1 MNPSSKLKTLKYFF
15 IVLFCFVF
23 STVLGKD
30 TIDLDSLRK
39 SVEVA
44 EDDTSKILNL
54 LNLAEA
60 SYYRMPQ
67 VAVSSVDEA
76 LLLSRKLNFKKGEA
90 RALAFQSIILAE
102 EGLFYVALNTAK
114 KAEKIALEI
123 NDGKGLLQARY
134 SKGSVFAD
142 LSKYEEAFE
151 EFQLVIDYAAEHD
164 NFNTLFDA
172 TGKMADLYQTQ
183 GDYERALKYLEEF
196 SFKYKDQ
203 LTRDQAIM
211 MRTKVARL
219 NFLMKN
225 YEMAK
230 NNVDSVLDI
239 SKKHDFRRGL
249 AAGYE
254 IKGNIYLEE
263 KDFYQALKYFL
274 LSLKNYEHLKDQ
286 ALITESYIN
295 IGTAYYELDQMV
307 KAQYYAERAREKSN
321 YLNLIYLEAEAYG
334 LLSKIYKKNNNLPMA
349 YERLL
354 HYTVLKDSINKLEQK
369 EKLSE
374 LQLKNE
380 FELKER
386 DYREQ
391 QQIAQN
397 EAKEAKLRERN
408 TLIIGI
414 SLFVIF
420 IGATIFYYQRKK
432 YKNREIE
439 KAKEAESLKKLDKLK
454 DDFLANTSHELRTP
468 LNGIIGIAESLM
480 GLDVKSNPQ
489 EIQKNISL
497 IISSGRRL
505 AGLVDSI
512 LDFSK
517 LKSHSMNLNKKPID
531 LYSLVDVVLRIS
543 LHAMAGKDIKLINDI
558 DKEFPSVYADEDR
571 LQQILHNLIGNAIKF
586 TEAGSITIYAK
597 KDSDSMAEI
606 CVKDTGIGIPEDK
619 KEKIFESFEQLD
631 PSIERKYGGTGLGLA
646 ITKQLVELHE
656 GKIHVESTFGEG
668 AIFCF
673 SLPLSKEKGEIIQ
686 SDQLNTLYKTKELK
700 ESSIAKIT
708 AKRKHIHGGANI
720 ALVDDE
726 QINQQVVANFL
737 ADENVNLDIFS
748 NGADG
753 LKAIM
758 EKDYELIL
766 LDIMMPGMSGY
777 EVCKNV
783 RKKYLASDLPIIML
797 TAKNQ
802 VSDLV
807 EALSYGANDYL
818 AKPFSKDEFLA
829 RIHTHLS
836 LKNINNAYT
845 KFIPREFL
853 NSLGHEN
860 ILQVK
865 LGDSK
870 HQEMT
875 VLFSDIRGYTTM
887 SENMSPPDNFKFL
900 NAYLRRIGPGIK
912 ANHGFINQY
921 YGDGIMALFENNP
934 QYAVEAAIDM
944 QLRVTLYNKER
955 KKKKRTL
962 IEIGVGLHKGPLMIG
977 VLGDEK
983 RMNAGVVS
991 DSVNTAARIEGLTK
1005 FFGCKV
1011 IASETVLADI
1021 MYPGNFHY
1029 RLLGIIKMIGKHETI
1044 KVYDFYDADDKKEF
1058 NLKKKLAKDFDKALN
1073 AYLNESFD
1081 EAIALFEKI
1090 CKENPYD
1097 KAACIYLEKAS
1108 NFKKSKPE
1116 GWSGVFEM
1124 DGK

>member
-1 MNPSSKLKTLKYFF
+1 MKNLVNTLL
-15 IVLFCFVF
+15 IAVCFVLTTAF
-23 STVLGKD
+23 G
-30 TIDLDSLRK
+30 IDSINLDSLK
-39 SVEVA
+39 ESIEVA

-60 SYYRMPQ
+60 SYYRKPQ
-67 VAVSSVDEA
+67 VAVSSVEEA
-76 LLLSRKLNFKKGEA
+76 LLLSRDLGFKKGEA

-142 LSKYEEAFE
+142 LSKYEEAFK
-151 EFQLVIDYAAEHD
+151 EFQLVLDYAMEHK
-164 NFNTLFDA
+164 NFTTLFDV
-172 TGKMADLYQTQ
+172 TGKMAYLYQTQ
-183 GDYERALKYLEEF
+183 GDFQRALKYLEDF
-196 SFKYKDQ
+196 STKYKDELSQ
-203 LTRDQAIM
+203 DQNIL
-211 MRTKVARL
+211 MRTKLARL
-219 NFLMKN
+219 NYLMKD
-225 YEMAK
+225 YEIAK
-230 NNVDSVLDI
+230 HNVDSVLQL
-239 SKKHDFRRGL
+239 SKKFDFIRGL

-263 KDFYQALKYFL
+263 KDYYTALKYFL
-274 LSLKNYEHLKDQ
+274 LSLKNYEQLQDQ

-295 IGTAYYELDQMV
+295 IGTAYYEMNQMV
-307 KAQYYAERAREKSN
+307 KAQYYAERAREKAN
-321 YLNLIYLEAEAYG
+321 YLNLIYSEADAFE
-334 LLSKIYKKNNNLPMA
+334 LLSKIYKKNNNPQLA

-354 HYTVLKDSINKLEQK
+354 QFTVLKDSINELEQR

-374 LQLKNE
+374 LQLRNE

-391 QQIAQN
+391 QQIALN

-414 SLFVIF
+414 SLLVIF
-420 IGATIFYYQRKK
+420 MGLTIFYFQRKK
-432 YKNREIE
+432 YKNREME

-468 LNGIIGIAESLM
+468 LNGIIGIAESLKS
-480 GLDVKSNPQ
+480 LDVASKP
-489 EIQKNISL
+489 EELKKNISL
-497 IISSGRRL
+497 IITSGRRL

-517 LKSHSMNLNKKPID
+517 LKSHTLNLKKKPID
-531 LYSLVDVVLRIS
+531 LYSLADVVLRIS
-543 LHAMAGKDIKLINDI
+543 LHAMAGKNIKLINDV
-558 DKEFPSVYADEDR
+558 DKDLPSVYADEDR

-586 TEAGSITIYAK
+586 TEEGSIKLAAEV
-597 KDSDSMAEI
+597 KDNMVEI
-606 CVKDTGIGIPEDK
+606 CISDTGIGIPEDK
-619 KEKIFESFEQLD
+619 REKIFESFEQVD
-631 PSIERKYGGTGLGLA
+631 ASIERQYGGTGLGLA
-646 ITKQLVELHE
+646 ITRQLVELHN
-656 GKIHVESTFGEG
+656 GQLTVESELGKGST
-668 AIFCF
+668 FCF
-673 SLPLSKEKGEIIQ
+673 TLPLSAEKGEIIQ
-686 SDQLNTLYKTKELK
+686 SDQLHALYKTKELK
-700 ESSIAKIT
+700 ESTIAKIT
-708 AKRKHIHGGANI
+708 SKRRVKRGAANI
-720 ALVDDE
+720 ALIDDE

-758 EKDYELIL
+758 EKEYELIL

-777 EVCKNV
+777 EVCKNI
-783 RKKYLASDLPIIML
+783 RKSYLPSDLPIIML

-853 NSLGHEN
+853 NTLGHEN

-875 VLFSDIRGYTTM
+875 VLFSDIRSYTSM
-887 SENMSPPDNFKFL
+887 SESMSPPDNFKFL
-900 NAYLRRIGPGIK
+900 NAYLRRIGPAIK

-934 QYAVEAAIDM
+934 QYAIEAAIDM
-944 QLRVTLYNKER
+944 QLRVGEYNKER
-955 KKKKRTL
+955 KKKKRSL

-1011 IASETVLADI
+1011 IASETVLKDV

-1029 RLLGIIKMIGKHETI
+1029 RLLGIIKVIGKHDTI

-1058 NLKKKLAKDFDKALN
+1058 NLKKKWARQFDQALN
-1073 AYLNESFD
+1073 AYLNESFE
-1081 EAIALFEKI
+1081 EAIDLFTSVYQA
-1090 CKENPYD
+1090 NPYD
-1097 KAACIYLEKAS
+1097 KAASIYLEKARD
-1108 NFKKSKPE
+1108 FVHATPE
-1116 GWSGVFEM
+1116 DWSGVFEM
-1124 DGK
+1124 EAK